1 MTVQPAENSTSPH
14 RPMSLRDDRT
24 GQQSVHREHRETSAV
39 ILRCLVVFLGVVW
52 GLQISLAKIAGED
65 VGATSAGLLL
75 MHILLATVFAIF
87 QITKSQ
93 WFVPRRGEIGFYA
106 VSAVLVNI
114 APLWLE
120 LTIAPHMSAGLL
132 TLISCMSPVMTI
144 VFVLL
149 VRAEQLT
156 WQCVLGVLFGVA
168 AAVVVLVPKASI
180 GDTGFGWTMLAFVLP
195 ALMAAYGVF
204 MKHAWPR
211 GRTPLQVS
219 TGILIAGTV
228 MLFPIHFATS
238 ALPIEELRTQYASAP
253 LLMLALS
260 IGLEFYL
267 FALLIRLG
275 GAVIASCADYVAV
288 LAGLGWGFALFGERP
303 DAGLWLAVGLAF
315 IALWLI
321 CKQRDPVR

>member
-1 MTVQPAENSTSPH
+1 MTVQPAGNRTGSHSTIQSGEDL
-14 RPMSLRDDRT
+14 S
-24 GQQSVHREHRETSAV
+24 GQQSVRHERGKTSAV
-39 ILRCLVVFLGVVW
+39 ILRCLVVCLGVIW

-75 MHILLATVFAIF
+75 MHIFLATVFAAF
-87 QITKSQ
+87 QITKGQ
-93 WFVPRRGEIGFYA
+93 WFVPSQREIGFYA

-132 TLISCMSPVMTI
+132 TLISCMSPIMTV
-144 VFVLL
+144 VFVLFL
-149 VRAEQLT
+149 RAEHIT
-156 WQCVLGVLFGVA
+156 WQRVLGVLVGVA
-168 AAVVVLVPKASI
+168 AVVVVLVPKASI
-180 GDTGFGWTMLAFVLP
+180 GDAEFGWTMLAFVLP

-204 MKHAWPR
+204 MKQAWPR

-219 TGILIAGTV
+219 TCILIAGTV

-238 ALPIEELRTQYASAP
+238 ALPLEEMRSQYASIP
-253 LLMLALS
+253 LLMLAIS
-260 IGLEFYL
+260 IGFEFYL

-288 LAGLGWGFALFGERP
+288 LAGLGWGFILFGERP
-303 DAGLWLAVGLAF
+303 DTGLWLAVGLCF
-315 IALWLI
+315 MALWLI
-321 CKQRDPVR
+321 CRQREAIR

>member
-1 MTVQPAENSTSPH
+1 MTVQPAEN
-14 RPMSLRDDRT
+14 RT
-24 GQQSVHREHRETSAV
+24 NPRRAMPSREDLSGQQSAHQARRKTSAV

-52 GLQISLAKIAGED
+52 GLQISLAKIAGEE

-75 MHILLATVFAIF
+75 MHIFLAAMFAAF
-87 QITKSQ
+87 QITRGQ
-93 WFVPRRGEIGFYA
+93 WFRPCRREIGFYA
-106 VSAVLVNI
+106 ISAVLVNI

-132 TLISCMSPVMTI
+132 TLISCMSPIMTV

-149 VRAEQLT
+149 VRAEHIT
-156 WQCVLGVLFGVA
+156 WQRVLGVLFGVA
-168 AAVVVLVPKASI
+168 AVVVVLVPKASI
-180 GDTGFGWTMLAFVLP
+180 GDAGFGWTMLAFVLP

-204 MKHAWPR
+204 MKHAWPS

-228 MLFPIHFATS
+228 MLFPIHFVTS
-238 ALPIEELRTQYASAP
+238 ALPLEEMRIQYTSVP

-288 LAGLGWGFALFGERP
+288 LAGLGWGFVLFGERP
-303 DAGLWLAVGLAF
+303 DAGLWLAVGLGF
-315 IALWLI
+315 MALWLI
-321 CKQRDPVR
+321 CRQRGPAR

>member
-1 MTVQPAENSTSPH
+1 MTIQTAENRSSP
-14 RPMSLRDDRT
+14 RRVMPSREDMS
-24 GQQSVHREHRETSAV
+24 GQQSAHRARRKTNAV
-39 ILRCLVVFLGVVW
+39 ILRCLVVFLGIIW

-75 MHILLATVFAIF
+75 MHIFLATVFAAF
-87 QITKSQ
+87 QVTRGQ
-93 WFVPRRGEIGFYA
+93 WLVPNRSEIGFYA
-106 VSAVLVNI
+106 ISAVLVNI

-132 TLISCMSPVMTI
+132 TLISCLSPIMTV
-144 VFVLL
+144 VFVLF
-149 VRAEQLT
+149 VRAEHIT
-156 WQCVLGVLFGVA
+156 WQRVLGVLVGVA
-168 AAVVVLVPKASI
+168 AVVVVLVPKASV
-180 GDTGFGWTMLAFVLP
+180 GDAEFGWTMLAFVLP

-238 ALPIEELRTQYASAP
+238 VVPLEELRTQYASVP
-253 LLMLALS
+253 LLMLAMS

-288 LAGLGWGFALFGERP
+288 LAGLGWGFVLFGERP
-303 DAGLWLAVGLAF
+303 DTGLWLAVGLCF
-315 IALWLI
+315 MALWLI
-321 CKQRDPVR
+321 CRQKGQAR

>member
-1 MTVQPAENSTSPH
+1 MTVQPAGNRTSPLRA
-14 RPMSLRDDRT
+14 RPLRDDRS
-24 GQQSVHREHRETSAV
+24 GQQSAHRGSHKTSAV
-39 ILRCLVVFLGVVW
+39 NLRCLVVLLGLIW
-52 GLQISLAKIAGED
+52 GLQISLAKLAGED

-75 MHILLATVFAIF
+75 MHVFLATVFVVF
-87 QITKSQ
+87 QITKNQ
-93 WFVPRRGEIGFYA
+93 WFMPRLREISFYA
-106 VSAVLVNI
+106 ASAVLVNI

-132 TLISCMSPVMTI
+132 TLISCMSPIMT
-144 VFVLL
+144 VAFVLL
-149 VRAEQLT
+149 VRAEQVTCLRL
-156 WQCVLGVLFGVA
+156 LGVLVGA
-168 AAVVVLVPKASI
+168 AAAIAVLIPKASV

-219 TGILIAGTV
+219 TGILVAATV

-238 ALPIEELRTQYASAP
+238 ALPLEELRNQYASMP

-260 IGLEFYL
+260 IGMEFYL

-288 LAGLGWGFALFGERP
+288 LAGLGWGFILFGERP
-303 DAGLWLAVGLAF
+303 DAGLWLAVGLGF
-315 IALWLI
+315 VALWLI
-321 CKQRDPVR
+321 CKQRGPVR

>member
-1 MTVQPAENSTSPH
+1 MP
-14 RPMSLRDDRT
+14 
-24 GQQSVHREHRETSAV
+24 
-39 ILRCLVVFLGVVW
+39 
-52 GLQISLAKIAGED
+52 
-65 VGATSAGLLL
+65 
-75 MHILLATVFAIF
+75 
-87 QITKSQ
+87 SQ
-93 WFVPRRGEIGFYA
+93 REIGFYA

-132 TLISCMSPVMTI
+132 TLISCMSPIMT
-144 VFVLL
+144 VAFVLL
-149 VRAEQLT
+149 VRAEQVTCLRL
-156 WQCVLGVLFGVA
+156 LGVLVGA
-168 AAVVVLVPKASI
+168 AAAIAVLIPKASI

-238 ALPIEELRTQYASAP
+238 ALPFEEIHNQYTSIP
-253 LLMLALS
+253 LLMLAIS

-288 LAGLGWGFALFGERP
+288 LAGLGWGFILFGERP
-303 DAGLWLAVGLAF
+303 DAGLWLAVALGF
-315 IALWLI
+315 VALWLI
-321 CKQRDPVR
+321 CKQRGPVR

>member
-1 MTVQPAENSTSPH
+1 MTVQPAGNRTGSHSTIQS
-14 RPMSLRDDRT
+14 RGDLS
-24 GQQSVHREHRETSAV
+24 GQQSVRHERGKTSAV
-39 ILRCLVVFLGVVW
+39 ILRCLVVCLGVIW

-75 MHILLATVFAIF
+75 MHIFLATVFTAF
-87 QITKSQ
+87 QVTRGQ
-93 WFVPRRGEIGFYA
+93 WFMPCQREIGFYA

-132 TLISCMSPVMTI
+132 TLISCMSPIMT
-144 VFVLL
+144 VAFVLL
-149 VRAEQLT
+149 VRAEQVT
-156 WQCVLGVLFGVA
+156 WQRLLGVVVGA
-168 AAVVVLVPKASI
+168 SAVIVVLVPKASI

-228 MLFPIHFATS
+228 MLLPVHFATS
-238 ALPIEELRTQYASAP
+238 ALPLEDIRSQYTSVP
-253 LLMLALS
+253 LLMLAMS
-260 IGLEFYL
+260 IGVEFYL

-288 LAGLGWGFALFGERP
+288 LAGLGWGFILFGERP
-303 DAGLWLAVGLAF
+303 DAGLWLAVGLGF
-315 IALWLI
+315 MALWLI
-321 CKQRDPVR
+321 CRQRRTAS